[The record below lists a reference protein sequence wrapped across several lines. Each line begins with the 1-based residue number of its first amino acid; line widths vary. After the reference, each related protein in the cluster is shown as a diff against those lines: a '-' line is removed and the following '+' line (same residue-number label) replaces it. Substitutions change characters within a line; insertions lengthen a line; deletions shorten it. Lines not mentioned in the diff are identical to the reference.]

1 MESSVEK
8 SRQGSAQAV
17 RVRNV
22 SGDFGQL
29 VSGKKIGCFGRCVWE
44 GETGFREERIMFWRR
59 KGRGDFLRE
68 DIKYDQFP
76 PSRIRKEANGRKKRK
91 TDGVD

>member
-29 VSGKKIGCFGRCVWE
+29 VSGKKIGCFWGGRWWCVGGRMRW
-44 GETGFREERIMFWRR
+44 ERILF
-59 KGRGDFLRE
+59 
-68 DIKYDQFP
+68 
-76 PSRIRKEANGRKKRK
+76 
-91 TDGVD
+91 